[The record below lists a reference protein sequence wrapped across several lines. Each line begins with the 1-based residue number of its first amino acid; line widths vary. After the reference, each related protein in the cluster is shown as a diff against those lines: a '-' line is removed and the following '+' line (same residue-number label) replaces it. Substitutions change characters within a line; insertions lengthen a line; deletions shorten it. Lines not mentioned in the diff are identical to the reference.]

1 MVENNKGVTLIALIT
16 TVVVMIILTGV
27 SINTGFTV
35 VKDVRIGRVLS
46 NMKLVEGKMAVLYD
60 DYKFYNNDS
69 NYLEG
74 QGPIKIDS
82 TTNKLEEVALSAEEI
97 ELIAINANVN
107 IQDVYS
113 WNWYRWDLAELEA
126 QDLDQNMLEKNHVFF
141 VNYEYNELIY
151 SEGTSYNNVD
161 YYYSK
166 TGLTKIFNS
175 NGE

>member
-1 MVENNKGVTLIALIT
+1 MVKNNKGVTMIALIT

-35 VKDVRIGRVLS
+35 VKDVRIGRILS

-60 DYKFYNNDS
+60 DYKFYNNDTS
-69 NYLEG
+69 YLEG

-82 TTNKLEEVALSAEEI
+82 ATNKLEEVNLSEAEVEA
-97 ELIAINANVN
+97 IAQNANVS

-113 WNWYRWDLAELEA
+113 WNWYKWDLAELEA
-126 QDLDQNMLEKNHVFF
+126 QNLDTNMLEKTHVFF
-141 VNYEYNELIY
+141 VNYEYNEIIY

-161 YYYSK
+161 YYYSR
-166 TGLTKIFNS
+166 TGLTEIFNS